1 MEYRGQSEMEKLVVS
16 FFFGHLNMWKS
27 TLIIE
32 NRECALIWL
41 ACEQTECVRVMMKP
55 LKKPNFSWI
64 RGSRGFWLV
73 KWWARGKPNA
83 YV

>member
-16 FFFGHLNMWKS
+16 FFLLMWKS

-64 RGSRGFWLV
+64 RGSGGVLAGEMV
-73 KWWARGKPNA
+73 SAR
-83 YV
+83 